1 MEATT
6 KKQGGGGERGKG
18 RERKREGDDA
28 LLYSSGS
35 QPQEGYHS
43 QEAGFT
49 ISVIQIKINS
59 PMTCPEAHHPGDCV
73 SYQVDN

>member
-18 RERKREGDDA
+18 RERKREGDDV